1 MLDNTLARINMK
13 AALFRVPEDE
23 ELISFLKN
31 YARKNNVGKAFVSG
45 IGAFKSATLAY
56 YDIESQR
63 YEPIEIGT
71 RAEVVALSGNISL
84 LNREPLPHIHAV
96 LSMRDGSTVGGHLIR
111 GTVFLLELFV
121 FEFPGE
127 ALERKPWKY
136 GLTAW
141 DV

>member
-1 MLDNTLARINMK
+1 MRT
-13 AALFRVPEDE
+13 ALFRVPEDE
-23 ELISFLKN
+23 ELVSFLKG
-31 YARKNNVGKAFVSG
+31 YARRNGIGKAFVSG
-45 IGAFKSATLAY
+45 IGAFKSAVLSY

-63 YEPIEIGT
+63 YEEIKVDT

-84 LNREPLPHIHAV
+84 LGEEPVPHLHTV
-96 LSMRDGSTVGGHLIR
+96 LSLRDGSTVGGHLLR

-121 FEFPGE
+121 LSFPGE
-127 ALERKPWKY
+127 TLERRPWKY